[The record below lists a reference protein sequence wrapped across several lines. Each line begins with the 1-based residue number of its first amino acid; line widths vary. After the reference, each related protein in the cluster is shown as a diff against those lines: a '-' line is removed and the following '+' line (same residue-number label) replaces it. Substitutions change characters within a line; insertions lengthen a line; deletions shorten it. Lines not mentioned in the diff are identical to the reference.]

1 MIRLL
6 QLYFLCVQS
15 LKTTNMLSP
24 AEKLGLSGA
33 TLDNRVRRAINHVSD
48 ATLKRVADRLRANAE
63 ANGVVYERDGVA
75 EAVRIML
82 RPLLAMPEQINYVD
96 HVCLKLAEALKQL
109 PTLYLEDPEVR
120 RILAITEAE
129 EEWLRDTWTPAH
141 QRLNPIYGRLD
152 AVCDF
157 TAAGWQDS
165 LQFMEPNLS
174 GVGGIHF
181 APLAEQLVMR
191 DVLPTLVSHD
201 PTLEVSLPR
210 DQRDLFV
217 QILIDHARALGR
229 NSCHLCFV
237 DPKYIHEG
245 PDEQEVL
252 SHFLSE
258 RHGLS
263 IGHADPTELEVR
275 GDEIFYGDLRI
286 DVIYR
291 DYDIR
296 DLVDR
301 ERELGHRLDAMRMAF
316 RQNRVVSS
324 IVGDFDHKSCWELL
338 TDEKLSER
346 FFSDEERRL
355 FRRHVLWTRVVGDR
369 STSLP
374 HGKSGD
380 LLEYARTYREQLVLK
395 PNRGYGGSGVT
406 IGAAVSESEWDAVL
420 EEAVRYSADPLRSWV
435 VQAATRLPVHAFP
448 VIAGNGQIFEEPF
461 HAVLGFVPTENGLG
475 MLCRVSQKQ
484 VVNVAQHGG
493 LAAMLVAYPPEEL
506 RLRKRTMAVVD
517 GVEQSLRSQI
527 AEIRH
532 LDQTIGLLGW
542 DEETTL
548 PVSGRPQR
556 GEQLA
561 TLEGLRHSL
570 LISDKLGD
578 LIEEVAIQREH
589 DERWMREINILR
601 RLRKLSQAL
610 PDDLVR
616 AFAKAKS
623 RSLGAW
629 EDARHRRD
637 FSHFERPFERV
648 VELARERAEAL
659 GRGGDPFD
667 ALLDEHEPGM
677 TRARLDPVLAD
688 LREQLVPLVKTISE
702 STQRWTSTLQG
713 RRFDEQGQWE
723 LARRLLTAIGFD
735 FSRGRLDQS
744 THPFTMSAGA
754 HDVRLTISVREDDL
768 HRAVL
773 ATMHEGGHGLYDQG
787 FLTTD
792 RDWMLGEAPSMGLHE
807 SQSRL
812 WENHIG
818 RSRAFWQFWF
828 PTLQELFPTVVRDL
842 DAEQMYRSLNVV
854 HPGCNRVGADEVS
867 YHLHILL
874 RYEMEQLLLSG
885 DLAVADLPQLWNDR
899 TEALL
904 GVRPSDDLEGVLQDV
919 HWSLGMFG
927 YFPTYTLGTLYA
939 AQLVERYRDDHA
951 MHEEVRR
958 GEFQPLLSW
967 LRKSVHQVGYR
978 LNAEEI
984 MVQATGR
991 GLDSSAFL
999 RHLQR
1004 RFRESI

>member
-1 MIRLL
+1 
-6 QLYFLCVQS
+6 
-15 LKTTNMLSP
+15 MLSP

-33 TLDNRVRRAINHVSD
+33 TLDNSVRRAVNHVSD
-48 ATLKRVADRLRANAE
+48 PTLKRVSERLRSNAE

-109 PTLYLEDPEVR
+109 PALYLEDADVR
-120 RILAITEAE
+120 RILAITEDE
-129 EEWLRDTWTPAH
+129 EAWIRETWTPFH
-141 QRLNPIYGRLD
+141 QKLNPVYGRLD

-157 TAAGWQDS
+157 TAAGWQES

-191 DVLPTLVSHD
+191 DVIPTLQAHD
-201 PTLEVSLPR
+201 PELEVSLPR

-217 QILIDHARALGR
+217 QVLIDHARALGR
-229 NSCHLCFV
+229 DSCQLCFV

-252 SHFLSE
+252 CQFLAE
-258 RHGLS
+258 RHGLN
-263 IGHADPTELEVR
+263 IRHADPTELEVR
-275 GDEIFYGDLRI
+275 GDEIYFGDLRV
-286 DVIYR
+286 DVVYR

-301 ERELGHRLDAMRMAF
+301 ERELGHRLEAMRLAF

-338 TDEKLSER
+338 TDEKLAER

-355 FRRHVLWTRVVGDR
+355 FRRHVLWTRVVCDR
-369 STSLP
+369 RTSLP

-380 LLEYARTYREQLVLK
+380 LLEFARVYREQLVLK
-395 PNRGYGGSGVT
+395 PNRGYGGAGVT
-406 IGAAVSESEWDAVL
+406 IGAAATESEWDHLLQLAVKN
-420 EEAVRYSADPLRSWV
+420 ANDPLTSWV

-448 VIAGNGQIFEEPF
+448 VIAGNGQVFEEPF
-461 HAVLGFVPTENGLG
+461 HAVMGFAPTENGLG

-493 LAAMLVAYPPEEL
+493 LAAMLVAHPPSEL
-506 RLRKRTMAVVD
+506 RLRKRTLVASD
-517 GVEQSLRSQI
+517 GIEQTLRSQI
-527 AEIRH
+527 VEIRH

-542 DEETTL
+542 DEETML
-548 PVSGRPQR
+548 PVAGRPQR

-570 LISDKLGD
+570 LVSDRLGD
-578 LIEEVAIQREH
+578 LIEEVAQQRED
-589 DERWMREINILR
+589 DERWMREITILR
-601 RLRKLSQAL
+601 RLRRSSQAL

-616 AFAKAKS
+616 AFAKARS
-623 RSLGAW
+623 RALGAW
-629 EDARHRRD
+629 EDARVRSD
-637 FSHFERPFERV
+637 FSVFERPFERV
-648 VELARERAEAL
+648 VELARERADAL
-659 GRGGDPFD
+659 ARGSEPFD

-677 TRARLDPVLAD
+677 TRSRLDPVLNE
-688 LREQLVPLVKTISE
+688 LRDQLIPLVRTLSE
-702 STQRWTSTLQG
+702 STRQWATTLQG
-713 RRFDEQGQWE
+713 RRFSERGQWE
-723 LARRLLTAIGFD
+723 LARRMLTAIGFD
-735 FSRGRLDQS
+735 FSRGRLDRS
-744 THPFTMSAGA
+744 THPFTLGAGA
-754 HDVRLTISVREDDL
+754 HDVRLTISVREDDFL
-768 HRAVL
+768 RTIL

-792 RDWMLGEAPSMGLHE
+792 RDWMLGDAPGMGLHE

-828 PTLQELFPTVVRDL
+828 PALSELFATTVGDL
-842 DAEQMYRSLNVV
+842 NAETLYRALNVV
-854 HPGCNRVGADEVS
+854 QPCCNRVAADEVS

-874 RYEMEQLLLSG
+874 RYELEQALLSG
-885 DLAVADLPQLWNDR
+885 DLAVADLPQLWNER
-899 TEALL
+899 TTALL
-904 GVRPSDDLEGVLQDV
+904 GVTPANDVEGVLQDV

-939 AQLVERYRDDHA
+939 AQIVERYKEENPLED
-951 MHEEVRR
+951 EVRR
-958 GEFQPLLSW
+958 GEFRPLLNW
-967 LRKSVHQVGYR
+967 LRKMVHQPGYR
-978 LNAEEI
+978 MNAEEL
-984 MVQATGR
+984 VTQVTGR

-1004 RFRESI
+1004 RFTSPQG